1 VPDIVERRD
10 RLLALV
16 AAQSQND
23 ADGLPSS
30 LLSRICL
37 AVDED
42 MSGSGAGI
50 TVMSGAGWRG
60 VVAATNP
67 LSEQMEE
74 LQLVCGE
81 GPCLDAVRLGH
92 PILVDDLEDRV
103 WGDWTGYAPAA
114 QAAGVRAVFA
124 FPIHVGAARVGA
136 LDVYRLTAG
145 SLSPVELA
153 DGLVFAE
160 FALTALLD
168 GQESAPAGQLAAAV
182 DEAFDYRIYQ
192 AQGMVSV
199 QLEVDLLEAMAR
211 LRGYALANELR
222 LSEVAQRVLSGQL
235 HLEGDES

>member
-1 VPDIVERRD
+1 MTDIVGRRD

-16 AAQSQND
+16 AAQSQID
-23 ADGLPSS
+23 ADGLAPSV
-30 LLSRICL
+30 LSRICL
-37 AVDED
+37 AADED

-124 FPIHVGAARVGA
+124 FPIQVGAARVGA
-136 LDVYRLTAG
+136 LDVYRSTPG
-145 SLSPVELA
+145 SLS
-153 DGLVFAE
+153 
-160 FALTALLD
+160 
-168 GQESAPAGQLAAAV
+168 
-182 DEAFDYRIYQ
+182 
-192 AQGMVSV
+192 
-199 QLEVDLLEAMAR
+199 
-211 LRGYALANELR
+211 
-222 LSEVAQRVLSGQL
+222 SG
-235 HLEGDES
+235 GSRMGWSSRSSP